1 MSESPNPL
9 DNLKGAPMSPHSPL
23 LQPAC
28 VSCLIKKQIDRY
40 PADAPREQVLAYMR
54 RLGELM
60 ASLPDRTGGPAIMEA
75 ITDIRREVF
84 GEAAAE
90 VENDYPTIKK
100 HFNAL
105 MMETA
110 STHGLFDAIMASPD
124 PLRAALGYAMTGNF
138 IDFGAMDS
146 VDEVRLNALLD
157 DSPNRVPADSPAYA
171 ALCAD
176 LAAARHLTFL
186 TDNCGEI
193 VMDKLLV
200 QTIRRL
206 YPRLGI
212 TVLVRGGEVLND
224 ATMEDAIQVGLDRV
238 EGVAVMG
245 NGDRLAGT
253 ALDRISPE
261 AHAAITDADLIIAKG
276 QGNFETLQG
285 CGLNVYYAF
294 LCKCRF
300 FADRFGVPVYTGML
314 VREGR

>member
-1 MSESPNPL
+1 MPT
-9 DNLKGAPMSPHSPL
+9 AHSPL

-40 PADAPREQVLAYMR
+40 PADAPREQVLTYMR

-60 ASLPDRTGGPAIMEA
+60 ASLPDRSGGPAIMEA

-90 VENDYPTIKK
+90 VENDYPTIKR
-100 HFNAL
+100 HFNDL

-110 STHGLFDAIMASPD
+110 ATHGLFDAIMASPD

-146 VDEVRLNALLD
+146 VDEKKLAALLSE
-157 DSPNRVPADSPAYA
+157 SPDRVSPDLPAYA
-171 ALCAD
+171 D
-176 LAAARHLTFL
+176 LRNELASARRLTFL

-200 QTIRRL
+200 ETIRRL
-206 YPRLGI
+206 YPRLAI

-224 ATMEDAIQVGLDRV
+224 ATLDDALQVGFDRL
-238 EGVAVMG
+238 EGVTVMG

-253 ALDRISPE
+253 ALDRISP
-261 AHAAITDADLIIAKG
+261 AARAAITEADLIIAKG
-276 QGNFETLQG
+276 QGNYETLQG
-285 CGLNVYYAF
+285 CGLNIYYAF
-294 LCKCRF
+294 LCKCQF

>member
-1 MSESPNPL
+1 MSTPYTPVL
-9 DNLKGAPMSPHSPL
+9 H
-23 LQPAC
+23 PAC

-40 PADAPREQVLAYMR
+40 PANAPREEVLTYMR

-84 GEAAAE
+84 GEAARE
-90 VENDYPTIKK
+90 VEQDYKAIKS

-105 MMETA
+105 MMETVA
-110 STHGLFDAIMASPD
+110 NQGISDSIMTSPD

-146 VDEVRLNALLD
+146 VDEGKLIALLRE
-157 DSPNRVPADSPAYA
+157 SPDRVSADLPAYA
-171 ALCAD
+171 DLRAD
-176 LAAARHLTFL
+176 LTQARRLVIL

-193 VMDKLLV
+193 VMDKLLTE
-200 QTIRRL
+200 TIRAL
-206 YPRLGI
+206 YPALAI

-224 ATMEDAIQVGLDRV
+224 ATMEDAAQIGFDRM
-238 EGVAVMG
+238 EGITVMG

-253 ALDRISPE
+253 DLTRISPE
-261 AHAAITDADLIIAKG
+261 ARTAITEADLIIAKG

-294 LCKCRF
+294 LCKCQF

-314 VREGR
+314 VREKL